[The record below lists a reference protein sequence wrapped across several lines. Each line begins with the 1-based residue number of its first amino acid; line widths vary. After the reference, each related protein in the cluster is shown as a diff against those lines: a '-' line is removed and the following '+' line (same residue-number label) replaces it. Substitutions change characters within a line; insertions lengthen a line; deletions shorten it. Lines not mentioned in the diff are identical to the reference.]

1 MDPFAVTIAIATRIP
16 RAESFARVKRF
27 WTVAPAR
34 SPVTLSQVRTATTTS
49 ATSCA
54 VENVVPRRVTSAC
67 SSPTPGTKKP
77 SVLAKATATAAT
89 KPVLMARSR
98 VQPYRKPKR
107 GENASERKTY
117 CPPARG
123 MAAASSA

>member
-1 MDPFAVTIAIATRIP
+1 MKAFCTA
-16 RAESFARVKRF
+16 
-27 WTVAPAR
+27 APVR
-34 SPVTLSQVRTATTTS
+34 SPVTLSQVIAAITTS
-49 ATSCA
+49 ATTCA
-54 VENVVPRRVTSAC
+54 VVIRPPPSASSTC

-89 KPVLMARSR
+89 NPVLIAKSS
-98 VQPYRKPKR
+98 VQPYRKPNS
-107 GENASERKTY
+107 GEKASLRNTY